1 MKNGENCD
9 ILGPKDFGDIQSA
22 KGGTL
27 REGGGEVANNFSASD
42 FSTTAHGA
50 SASSVREGE
59 GERKPFA
66 LRRQVRQPDGSRRW
80 VEVHEVTAR
89 RRARVRAYMAAMY
102 RLAGSSG
109 RSWGLPLLAAARW
122 ASLMVE
128 RDQATAVDELG
139 REWRSAVASLAL
151 GGDERGAH
159 WMVMGCALSALAA
172 ASLGLLVESAE
183 LLPLP
188 EDGRA
193 AWDAW
198 AAAVD
203 PAAML
208 WARHAFGWLP
218 GRPLPCAD
226 VVFESCGG
234 GR

>member
-1 MKNGENCD
+1 MKTGENCD
-9 ILGPKDFGDIQSA
+9 VLGPKENRDIQSA

-27 REGGGEVANNFSASD
+27 REGGADVANNFSASD
-42 FSTTAHGA
+42 FSTPAHGA
-50 SASSVREGE
+50 GASSVREGE
-59 GERKPFA
+59 GERGPFA
-66 LRRQVRQPDGSRRW
+66 TTT
-80 VEVHEVTAR
+80 ER
-89 RRARVRAYMAAMY
+89 RRARVRAYMAAMH
-102 RLAGSSG
+102 RLAGASG

-151 GGDERGAH
+151 GGDERSAH

-218 GRPLPCAD
+218 GRLLPCAD